1 MQTTLEVCSEKTQDF
16 EVSPAL
22 KSDGSTE
29 IRPDMNN
36 DVQKKREDHVTELEV
51 SMLKPESTESV
62 EKSDENVNVLV
73 ETFGDNGEIMLYI

>member
-1 MQTTLEVCSEKTQDF
+1 MQTTSEVCSGKTQDF
-16 EVSPAL
+16 EVSSVL

-36 DVQKKREDHVTELEV
+36 DVQEKREDHVTELEV
-51 SMLKPESTESV
+51 SMLKPESTESG
-62 EKSDENVNVLV
+62 EKFDENVNVLV

>member
-1 MQTTLEVCSEKTQDF
+1 MQTTLEVCSEKTEDF
-16 EVSPAL
+16 EVSSVL

-36 DVQKKREDHVTELEV
+36 DVQEKREDHVTELEV

-62 EKSDENVNVLV
+62 EKFDENVNVLV
-73 ETFGDNGEIMLYI
+73 ETFGDNGEIILYT